1 MSKSKSGKF
10 STADKYG
17 TISTTGSNK
26 GEFVPFDPK
35 SYPRPS
41 NFVCDDLKMLFGCS
55 VDGLSC
61 TLTISGKVDNV
72 PLGIPYNDED
82 ALSWDLYNPDIFE
95 TKTASV
101 YLIKYQAGDW
111 SPADVSG
118 HYQSRDSSRT
128 IGKSRASIS
137 ISWTESYFLR
147 WQTSPGSVTVVNPED
162 TSQRANLYLSGEAV
176 TLYYDLYVP
185 DIPFEN
191 SGAFYGFPA
200 STDVAIPDQYSG
212 TPWTLDGNFYGFPY
226 IKNIGIAPKFDGFIW
241 TMDGQFFGFP
251 YIKKSGIAPEY
262 DGSVWTID
270 DNFWGFPYIRFVG
283 IAPQYQKQQGGFSNL
298 YLGADNVPKL
308 YLGRRLVNRAY
319 RGKVLVFE
327 KG

>member
-1 MSKSKSGKF
+1 M
-10 STADKYG
+10 
-17 TISTTGSNK
+17 
-26 GEFVPFDPK
+26 
-35 SYPRPS
+35 
-41 NFVCDDLKMLFGCS
+41 
-55 VDGLSC
+55 
-61 TLTISGKVDNV
+61 
-72 PLGIPYNDED
+72 
-82 ALSWDLYNPDIFE
+82 AL
-95 TKTASV
+95 
-101 YLIKYQAGDW
+101 
-111 SPADVSG
+111 
-118 HYQSRDSSRT
+118 
-128 IGKSRASIS
+128 
-137 ISWTESYFLR
+137 
-147 WQTSPGSVTVVNPED
+147 
-162 TSQRANLYLSGEAV
+162 
-176 TLYYDLYVP
+176 

-308 YLGRRLVNRAY
+308 YLGGGLSIGRIVGKCLY
-319 RGKVLVFE
+319 SKRGDFMELDEFVKWLSAEFFALAGFFGAVWTGF
-327 KG
+327 